1 MAYKFQLG
9 TAYLEGATTY
19 EDTVTAEGA
28 VSGAA
33 GSFDAITATALNVQ
47 AGGITNAGSIAGATT
62 IDASGDLTVG
72 TITMA
77 EFSVAADGDTDI
89 DGTLNVEGV
98 PTFQAGAVFSGGITT
113 ANAIAGA
120 TSISGSGLLSATT
133 FDLDGAADLGGKL
146 TVVGVSDL
154 DGGIDVNGSKFTV
167 STAGAVVAEST
178 VSGAAATFDTLAG
191 TSLALQSGGISA
203 AGAIAGATNISGSGL
218 LSATTFDLDGAADL
232 GGKLTVVGVSDLDGG
247 IDVNASKFTVSTA
260 GAVVAESTISGSG
273 QLAGKELII
282 DDGQHIGIAS
292 DTDLLELSSGELG
305 INGKIVVSSVSELVV
320 DPNGDRPFLVWN
332 SSNNAFDYLSWATF
346 VTGVVGSGLSAAN
359 GKISLAAAG
368 TITAIGNQ
376 DRDLVEGTNYASAS
390 LSAARTY
397 TLPAASSLDD
407 GDVVRVKMAGG
418 VSDTNYAKI
427 TCSVGAAD
435 NIDGETEIRL
445 ESPYAAVMLYKVA
458 DNTFRVL

>member
-120 TSISGSGLLSATT
+120 TS
-133 FDLDGAADLGGKL
+133 
-146 TVVGVSDL
+146 
-154 DGGIDVNGSKFTV
+154 
-167 STAGAVVAEST
+167 
-178 VSGAAATFDTLAG
+178 
-191 TSLALQSGGISA
+191 
-203 AGAIAGATNISGSGL
+203 ISGSGL